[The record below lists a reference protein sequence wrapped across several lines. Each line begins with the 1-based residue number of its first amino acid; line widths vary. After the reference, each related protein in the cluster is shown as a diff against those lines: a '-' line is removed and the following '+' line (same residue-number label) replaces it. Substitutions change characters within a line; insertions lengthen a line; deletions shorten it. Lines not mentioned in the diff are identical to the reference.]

1 VPNHITNTMK
11 LFRLFPVVLLM
22 LGILGPSNIH
32 AQSATILAVMDSTS
46 LEDQLDFV
54 RQKTRVYDNFRAIR
68 EDIFLKMKKNSID
81 SLNAEKLEVARLQ
94 SELTESNFQIVN
106 LNADPSRTKEER
118 DQAIR
123 TKDSFSFLGMQ
134 VQKGVYNT
142 VMWIIVLALVSTGI
156 ILFLLFKRSYVVTT
170 STRKELDNL
179 QEEYETYR
187 KDSREKY
194 EKLVVSHHNEIMKL
208 KRS

>member
-106 LNADPSRTKEER
+106 LNEDLSRTKEER

>member
-1 VPNHITNTMK
+1 MPNHITNTMK

-106 LNADPSRTKEER
+106 LNEDLSRTKEER

>member
-1 VPNHITNTMK
+1 MK

-106 LNADPSRTKEER
+106 LNEDLSRTKEER